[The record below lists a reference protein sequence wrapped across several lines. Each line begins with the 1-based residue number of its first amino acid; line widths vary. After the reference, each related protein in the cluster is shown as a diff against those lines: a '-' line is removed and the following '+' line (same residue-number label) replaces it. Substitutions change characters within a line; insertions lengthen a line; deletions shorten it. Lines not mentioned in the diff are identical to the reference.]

1 MSTDKCH
8 EDNDSLLPT
17 VAKPEIEP
25 ETQRFVG
32 AQILKPFDKCVPRKG
47 DVQKVVNFPL
57 AAVETL
63 LEEQVDHRVRVAE
76 TLAERPL
83 L

>member
-1 MSTDKCH
+1 MSTDICH
-8 EDNDSLLPT
+8 EDNGSLLPT

-25 ETQRFVG
+25 EIRRFVV
-32 AQILKPFDKCVPRKG
+32 AQILKLFDKCAPRMG
-47 DVQKVVNFPL
+47 GEQMVVNRPL

-63 LEEQVDHRVRVAE
+63 LGEQVDHRVRVAE